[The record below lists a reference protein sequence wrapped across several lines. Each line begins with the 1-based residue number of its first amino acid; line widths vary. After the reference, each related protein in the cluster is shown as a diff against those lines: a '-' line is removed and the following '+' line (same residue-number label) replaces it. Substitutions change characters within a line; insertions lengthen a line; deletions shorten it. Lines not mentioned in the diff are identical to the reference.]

1 MITMDGTRVA
11 VGRGDAA
18 RDGHP
23 VLAAAPGLFARLSVR
38 FDAEPGAGTAVTPPP
53 QRSPGRSRKTAA
65 AALTGPD
72 PDAA

>member
-38 FDAEPGAGTAVTPPP
+38 FDAEPGAGTAVTPP
-53 QRSPGRSRKTAA
+53 QRSPGRPRKTAA
-65 AALTGPD
+65 AAQGEGD
-72 PDAA
+72 